1 MSFRTVETVFGYSDG
16 RPGLRS
22 RFSGCSDAI
31 APALGDELLFEVGD
45 STVGMEYEFAG
56 GGCSIEVF
64 FEVDQADTACLE
76 AFSGF
81 GQLAQRTAQTRRS
94 PGWGWTR
101 RSASPGGVEVLSAPL
116 T

>member
-31 APALGDELLFEVGD
+31 APALRNELLLEVGD

-64 FEVDQADTACLE
+64 FEGNCSPD
-76 AFSGF
+76 F
-81 GQLAQRTAQTRRS
+81 GVPAIR
-94 PGWGWTR
+94 G
-101 RSASPGGVEVLSAPL
+101 LSRFP
-116 T
+116 